1 MLSNEVL
8 TETSPRCLRFDIL
21 QLGDFRSSIARGSAG
36 PVWSHRALL
45 DPQMQGKARKWHE
58 GRMAGLHGGFDGEKD
73 IGHGAQAVN
82 VSELEFQKRV

>member
-1 MLSNEVL
+1 M
-8 TETSPRCLRFDIL
+8 